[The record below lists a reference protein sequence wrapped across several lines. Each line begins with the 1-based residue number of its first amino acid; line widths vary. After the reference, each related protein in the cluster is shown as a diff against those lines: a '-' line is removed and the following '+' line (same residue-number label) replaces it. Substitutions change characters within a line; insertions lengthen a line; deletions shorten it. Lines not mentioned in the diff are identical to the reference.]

1 MSESRDDGESRYVEP
16 TRRVY
21 REIVK
26 PVQVRED
33 VYEREPEENN
43 NIIRTPSVQKQ
54 EQPKEEKTKKGLDI
68 GKMRTQIMDELYL
81 EFYTEI
87 KEGVKQE
94 VEQYKGEIVKEVAA
108 ELKSKLKSD
117 LKRDLLRD
125 SGERE

>member
-1 MSESRDDGESRYVEP
+1 MSESRYDSGESRYVKP

-21 REIVK
+21 KEIK

-33 VYEREPEENN
+33 VYEREEESK
-43 NIIRTPSVQKQ
+43 NIIDSSLITKK
-54 EQPKEEKTKKGLDI
+54 EPKEEKRSGLDI
-68 GKMRTQIMDELYL
+68 GKMRTQIVDELYM

-87 KEGVKQE
+87 KEAVKQE
-94 VEQYKGEIVKEVAA
+94 VEQEKGEIVREVAS
-108 ELKSKLKSD
+108 ELKAKLKSD

>member
-1 MSESRDDGESRYVEP
+1 MSESRYDSGESRYEEP

-26 PVQVRED
+26 PVQIKEE
-33 VYEREPEENN
+33 VYEKEPEENN
-43 NIIRTPSVQKQ
+43 NIINPSLISK
-54 EQPKEEKTKKGLDI
+54 EKPKEKKSGLDI
-68 GKMRTQIMDELYL
+68 GKMRTQIVDELYM

-87 KEGVKQE
+87 KDAVKKE
-94 VEQYKGEIVKEVAA
+94 VEQDKGEIVREVAS
-108 ELKSKLKSD
+108 ELKAKLKSD